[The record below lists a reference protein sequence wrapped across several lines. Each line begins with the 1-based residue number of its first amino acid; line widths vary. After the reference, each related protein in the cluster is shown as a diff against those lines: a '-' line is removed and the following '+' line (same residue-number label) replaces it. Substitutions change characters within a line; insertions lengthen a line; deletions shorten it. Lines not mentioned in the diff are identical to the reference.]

1 MSFRYFLNCQVIKTC
16 QTINCHAKMAISFND
31 NYKSSKKIMSYLVL
45 YIATR
50 EFYNWSHRNLNFW
63 LNGFSIYLYLEQIS
77 KLITIYRFPYLCTSN
92 VKWLFDTLFNFRLR
106 CEKDCKYLWKCAVEH
121 HTFFRL
127 RSPVKIG
134 RPKQGLFKLG
144 SKFRYR

>member
-1 MSFRYFLNCQVIKTC
+1 MSLLNFIKKVIYIFRMAIVILNCQIIIWDTYPDWKITKMLTYENLFNSNCRLYFLNCQVIKTC

-77 KLITIYRFPYLCTSN
+77 KLITIYRLS
-92 VKWLFDTLFNFRLR
+92 
-106 CEKDCKYLWKCAVEH
+106 
-121 HTFFRL
+121 
-127 RSPVKIG
+127 
-134 RPKQGLFKLG
+134 
-144 SKFRYR
+144 